1 MTKKILIIAGDPIS
15 INSEII
21 FKSWNKLSPFLK
33 KKIIIISNFELLQAQ
48 FKKLKYS
55 IKVKKIYSLNEVA
68 DRNIL
73 KVINISIK
81 YKNPFKISNKNIS
94 KFVLDSLNLGH
105 TLSLRK
111 DVLGLINCPINK
123 RVFNKKKIGVTEFLA
138 SKNLVRN
145 NSEAMIIKSDKI
157 SVSPITTH
165 IDIKDVSKKLKTSII
180 VNKIKTIDKWFKLK
194 LKKTPKIGVLGL
206 NPHNAE

>member
-68 DRNIL
+68 DKNIL
-73 KVINISIK
+73 KV
-81 YKNPFKISNKNIS
+81 
-94 KFVLDSLNLGH
+94 
-105 TLSLRK
+105 
-111 DVLGLINCPINK
+111 
-123 RVFNKKKIGVTEFLA
+123 
-138 SKNLVRN
+138 
-145 NSEAMIIKSDKI
+145 
-157 SVSPITTH
+157 
-165 IDIKDVSKKLKTSII
+165 
-180 VNKIKTIDKWFKLK
+180 
-194 LKKTPKIGVLGL
+194 
-206 NPHNAE
+206 